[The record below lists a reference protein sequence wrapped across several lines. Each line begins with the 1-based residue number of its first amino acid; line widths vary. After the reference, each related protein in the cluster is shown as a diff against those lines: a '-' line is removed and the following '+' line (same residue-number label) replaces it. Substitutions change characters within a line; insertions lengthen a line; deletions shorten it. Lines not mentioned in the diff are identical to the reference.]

1 MKLIVALT
9 VMILG
14 YFVYGFYLSQSSF
27 DAIPVG
33 LKEEN
38 PTDFYDYRGVIN
50 VHTQLSLGS
59 STPNEVIE
67 DAKKSDLDF
76 VVITDVNQFDHVESL
91 NGYSGNLLVMNEGE
105 YSFLDSRLLY
115 LSDNHLERA
124 QESTLFF
131 TDLLSQQDPQMRESL
146 LIIAHPFKD
155 GPTWTGPFPPG
166 LDGLE
171 IMNPKAIASRA
182 WKRSPLD
189 VMWSFVIYPFNPRYA
204 FLRLF
209 REPTDELSL
218 WDQMSQ
224 ERPLLGFGGAD
235 ASARAIPLTDYL
247 IKFPSYQTSFQI
259 VNNHVLLDSELT
271 GRYPKD
277 RQKIMSALK
286 AGQFYVSLDLLG
298 NPKGFIA
305 KLQDKDG
312 KVYPMG
318 SKIKFKPGLK
328 LIAELGREPVY
339 YYEIVSLQNG
349 DRFETVNSKRLE
361 AEITGPGVYRVIVR
375 VSPTLPLPDGT
386 RWITWIYSNPFF
398 IRP

>member
-9 VMILG
+9 VLILG
-14 YFVYGFYLSQSSF
+14 YFVYGFYLSQASF
-27 DAIPVG
+27 DAIPLG
-33 LKEEN
+33 LKAEN
-38 PTDFYDYRGVIN
+38 PPNFYDYRGVLN

-59 STPNEVIE
+59 SSPNEVIE

-76 VVITDVNQFDHVESL
+76 IVITDVNQFDHVESM
-91 NGYSGNLLVMNEGE
+91 NSYSGNLLVMNEGE

-115 LSDNHLERA
+115 FSDHHIEQA
-124 QESTLFF
+124 QESTVFF
-131 TDLLSQQDPQMRESL
+131 TDLLSQQDPQTREGL
-146 LIIAHPFKD
+146 LILAHPFKS

-171 IMNPKAIASRA
+171 IFNPKAIASRA

-189 VMWSFVIYPFNPRYA
+189 VLWSFVIYPFNPRYA

-224 ERPLLGFGGAD
+224 ERKLLGYGGAD

-271 GRYPKD
+271 GNYQKD
-277 RQKIMSALK
+277 RQKILSALK

-298 NPKGFIA
+298 NPKGFVA
-305 KLQDKDG
+305 MVHDKE

-318 SKIKFKPGLK
+318 SEIKFKPGLR
-328 LIAELGREPVY
+328 LVAELAREPSY

-349 DRFETVNSKRLE
+349 DRFQTVNTQKLE
-361 AEITGPGVYRVIVR
+361 LDVTSPGVYRVIVR
-375 VSPTLPLPDGT
+375 ISPTLPLPDGT
-386 RWITWIYSNPFF
+386 RWFTWIYSNPFF